1 MPNVP
6 PEPDDLA
13 KGSLTYTMDIIYILY
28 IPQLRSK

>member
-1 MPNVP
+1 MSNVF

-13 KGSLTYTMDIIYILY
+13 KGLLTYTMDIVYILY